1 MAEEGQVVGVHTV
14 DAWNQQLQNGK
25 DSQKLVSIQTNLNFF
40 TNLLSAPPYF
50 LLNFVLNSRSFILL
64 SLYVLNPCGLQNYP
78 IVVDFT
84 ASWCGPCRFIAPVLA
99 EIARHTPQV
108 IFLKVDVDEVRPVA
122 EEYSIEAMPT
132 FLFLKDGKIVD
143 KVVGAKKEELQLTI
157 AKHVSAA
164 AASS

>member
-78 IVVDFT
+78 VPYQQIIRWSEKTVVRLLYF
-84 ASWCGPCRFIAPVLA
+84 
-99 EIARHTPQV
+99 
-108 IFLKVDVDEVRPVA
+108 
-122 EEYSIEAMPT
+122 
-132 FLFLKDGKIVD
+132 
-143 KVVGAKKEELQLTI
+143 
-157 AKHVSAA
+157 
-164 AASS
+164 